1 MAFPYLSAGF
11 RSGRT
16 KKRCEPTASWHLFI
30 ALSYEIVREILSDLV
45 AEEQAL
51 DQLLQ
56 KIAIRDWKRR
66 TPTNNWSIQDI
77 VAFLAS
83 SEEFALR
90 VLQEGRAPL
99 VETETYAS
107 LEDFAT
113 SGIDRGRSMRP
124 QDVIEWWRG
133 ARAGVVDALSR
144 MTRSQRIPWFVDDI
158 SAQTFATA
166 RLAEAWAYG
175 LDVQS
180 VAETQLED
188 TPRLRHIAW
197 LAWRTLPYAFK
208 RAGHAYV
215 PVRVEVIGPGYAKWV
230 YGPEDSGQRIKG
242 SAGEWCR
249 VAVRRLS
256 ASETSLSAEGEAAE
270 LALLIASTAV

>member
-1 MAFPYLSAGF
+1 M
-11 RSGRT
+11 
-16 KKRCEPTASWHLFI
+16 
-30 ALSYEIVREILSDLV
+30 V

-56 KIAIRDWKRR
+56 KIAIRDWKRK
-66 TPTNNWSIQDI
+66 TPANNWSIQDI

-83 SEEFALR
+83 SEEFALQ
-90 VLQEGRAPL
+90 VLQKGRAPF
-99 VETETYAS
+99 VQSETYDL
-107 LEDFAT
+107 LENIAT
-113 SGIDRGRSMRP
+113 SGIDRGRSMRA

-144 MTRSQRIPWFVDDI
+144 MTRSQRVPWFVGDI

-180 VAETQLED
+180 VAETQMED

-197 LAWRTLPYAFK
+197 LAWRTLPYAFEK
-208 RAGHAYV
+208 AGHAYT
-215 PVRVEVIGPGYAKWV
+215 PIRVEVIGPGYAKWV
-230 YGPEDSGQRIKG
+230 YGPENSSQRIKG

-249 VAVRRLS
+249 VAVQRIP
-256 ASETSLSAEGEAAE
+256 ASETSLTVEGEVAE
-270 LALLIASTAV
+270 LALLIASTAI

>member
-1 MAFPYLSAGF
+1 M
-11 RSGRT
+11 
-16 KKRCEPTASWHLFI
+16 
-30 ALSYEIVREILSDLV
+30 REILSDLV
-45 AEEQAL
+45 AEEQTL

-66 TPTNNWSIQDI
+66 TPTNNWSIQNI

-90 VLQEGRAPL
+90 VLQDGRAAID
-99 VETETYAS
+99 ESDAYTS
-107 LEDFAT
+107 LEDFARP
-113 SGIDRGRSMRP
+113 GIERGESMRP

-144 MTRSQRIPWFVDDI
+144 MSRSERIPWLVDDI

-166 RLAEAWAYG
+166 RLTEAWAYG
-175 LDVQS
+175 LDAQT
-180 VAETQLED
+180 VAGVEMED

-208 RAGHAYV
+208 KAGHIYA
-215 PVRVEVIGPGYAKWV
+215 PIRVEVIGPGYAKWV
-230 YGPEDSGQRIKG
+230 YGPEDSDQRIKG
-242 SAGEWCR
+242 SAGDWCR
-249 VAVRRLS
+249 VAVRRLPSS
-256 ASETSLSAEGEAAE
+256 ATSLAADGDAAE
-270 LALLIASTAV
+270 LALQVVSTSV